1 MTEVCTL
8 VIKEILTDSFMHL
21 EESHQIV
28 VELDDT
34 IQILGSLGYLSV
46 KKLGFDWRY

>member
-1 MTEVCTL
+1 MREVCTF
-8 VIKEILTDSFMHL
+8 VIKEISTDSCMHL
-21 EESHQIV
+21 EESHQLI

-34 IQILGSLGYLSV
+34 KQILGSLGHLSV